1 MNTNSGAGLT
11 NANGGSSANIHH
23 HVHHHHANNNIIRII
38 NTRTN
43 SSINV
48 SRSAGVG
55 HGRSSANEL
64 ELVNEMVEQALVD
77 NLLDGEFFA
86 TNDIDLIQSQQ
97 NNASSSS
104 NNNNSNGE
112 QTLGHATSL
121 DSSSRY
127 DFYLEIYVFS
137 LI

>member
-11 NANGGSSANIHH
+11 DASGASPASIHH

-86 TNDIDLIQSQQ
+86 TNDIDLIQSQH

-104 NNNNSNGE
+104 NSISNGE
-112 QTLGHATSL
+112 QTLGHVT
-121 DSSSRY
+121 RY
-127 DFYLEIYVFS
+127 DFYLGMC
-137 LI
+137 L